1 MADRVFWF
9 FLPESETLSLP
20 AGPRCKDLAYRI
32 GDGEKHG
39 TSGDC
44 IQYSSDIQYSEKQ
57 GRTGCT
63 LGPRGHAHAVH
74 VYTVVYGL
82 RAC

>member
-32 GDGEKHG
+32 GDGTNMVQVE
-39 TSGDC
+39 TAQYLSDA
-44 IQYSSDIQYSEKQ
+44 QYSDKQ

-63 LGPRGHAHAVH
+63 LGPRGHAHAVR

>member
-1 MADRVFWF
+1 MADKVFLF

-32 GDGEKHG
+32 GDGKNMVQVE
-39 TSGDC
+39 TV
-44 IQYSSDIQYSEKQ
+44 QYLSDVQYSEKQ

>member
-32 GDGEKHG
+32 GDGKHDKG
-39 TSGDC
+39 RLFSICQTFNH
-44 IQYSSDIQYSEKQ
+44 YSEKQ
-57 GRTGCT
+57 GRTGRA
-63 LGPRGHAHAVH
+63 LEPRGHPHAVH